1 MLCILD
7 KRERGVGDDNDLMH
21 VVSGQAKGSRDPG
34 TAEAQGHRCPGVEV
48 HQVRQAQGRNKQLNS
63 YK

>member
-34 TAEAQGHRCPGVEV
+34 TAEAQGHRCPGVEET
-48 HQVRQAQGRNKQLNS
+48 NN
-63 YK
+63 